1 MPTALLQTAID
12 AARAS
17 RTLQRV
23 LLSAAEGLGRT
34 HALSQVEGLPLL
46 RVAVSGGRLVS
57 QTLRAL
63 IGPAPDDET
72 TWRTLSTAAP
82 LASLDPERAVVA
94 AELLASLLGI
104 RRPDFR
110 TARLDEDSR
119 REGAFLELARWLTE
133 RAQQGEGLVL
143 AFDDAHLADDDGV
156 AFLELLSQREE
167 PVPLVLV
174 VSHDA
179 DRARFTPAFRA
190 RRDAW
195 LTDAR
200 WARVELPPPLHEA
213 VVALAIEA
221 GAPAPLAAQL
231 ATHAKDNPG
240 LTLGLWGHV
249 RARDGAAVS
258 ELPATLDG
266 LRLERVKRLGDAAL
280 SACATI
286 AALGGVAPVAALSS
300 VNPQVPLELQ
310 PALVAGLVRVEREG
324 PFDVARLVDPRLGA
338 SLASVLS
345 PGSLLGVK
353 LSVGAWAVQ
362 ALEQLDPSGF
372 ARLADLLVP
381 LATPALDGM
390 TSSLWHEALA
400 MTKPGRS
407 EAAAWLEL
415 AARSAHG
422 VRKLVL
428 LRRVAEVKLFL
439 GLPDEALAIIATVGK
454 PGAAQPQPL
463 QDSAVARVL
472 EAQPRGV
479 LDRWDA
485 LSVDE
490 AVAALDVVRAEC
502 ISYLVKKEETQ
513 KAFTDLE
520 KKLGKLKGAAV
531 PHLWI
536 RWAKGWSWFLCE
548 ILGRSHDAMKACALV
563 RKQVSAAQLAAD
575 EDAIAFVRAEEVAT
589 CSIGEFDR
597 AMSLT
602 TEHIA
607 LAERAGKLRDAC
619 LGWNA
624 RGIVHYGQGDL
635 AQARKAFERSLEL
648 ARSTGWLRRE
658 AITLHNLTLVLIEL
672 GELDTAFT
680 NESTYARL
688 SVLVGNH
695 AGKAEAPLV
704 LAAVE
709 LARGRLPEAEA
720 LLLQA
725 RKAAEQNGWDML
737 VTWSRALMG
746 RLRLLRYRAGG
757 DALEVTRAKND
768 LMAAI
773 EVFEERS
780 VGWTE
785 EVDPGEVVA
794 HLAMAC
800 RWSGQPQPGRE
811 AVARTLARLPRE
823 NVVSRKQLEVVSAL
837 LEGRP
842 LDEPLQWFAAHGFQ
856 RRVAL
861 WRRFSEATPR

>member
-1 MPTALLQTAID
+1 MPGAPLQTAID

-17 RTLQRV
+17 RTVQRV
-23 LLSAAEGLGRT
+23 LFSAAEGLGRT
-34 HALSQVEGLPLL
+34 HALGQVDGLPLL
-46 RVAVSGGRLVS
+46 RVAVGGGRLVS
-57 QTLRAL
+57 QTLRAF
-63 IGPAPDDET
+63 IGASPDDET
-72 TWRTLSTAAP
+72 TWQTLSTAAP
-82 LASLDPERAVVA
+82 LASLEPERAVVA

-110 TARLDEDSR
+110 TSRLDEDSR

-133 RAQQGEGLVL
+133 RAAAGDGLVL

-200 WARVELPPPLHEA
+200 WGRVELRAPRHED
-213 VVALAIEA
+213 VVALAVEA
-221 GAPAPLAAQL
+221 GAPPALAEQL
-231 ATHAKDNPG
+231 ATLAKDTPG
-240 LTLGLWGHV
+240 LALGLWGHL
-249 RARDGAAVS
+249 RDREGVDLAA
-258 ELPATLDG
+258 LPSTFDG
-266 LRLERVKRLGDAAL
+266 LRLERVKRLGDEPL
-280 SACATI
+280 NACATL

-300 VNPQVPLELQ
+300 VNPQLPLQLQ
-310 PALVAGLVRVEREG
+310 PALMAGLVRVEREG
-324 PFDVARLVDPRLGA
+324 PFDVCRLVDPRLGA
-338 SLASVLS
+338 PLAAVLS
-345 PGSLLGVK
+345 QGSLLGVR

-362 ALEQLDPSGF
+362 ALEQLDSPGF
-372 ARLADLLVP
+372 TRLADLLVP
-381 LATPALDGM
+381 LAAPALDAM

-407 EAAAWLEL
+407 EAAGWLEL
-415 AARSAHG
+415 AARTAHG

-439 GLPDEALAIIATVGK
+439 GLPDEAIAVIAGAGK
-454 PGAAQPQPL
+454 PPASTPQPL
-463 QDSAVARVL
+463 PASAVGRVL
-472 EAQPRGV
+472 EAQARGV
-479 LDRWDA
+479 LDRWDL

-490 AVAALDVVRAEC
+490 AMAALDLVRAEC

-531 PHLWI
+531 PHLWV

-548 ILGRSHDAMKACALV
+548 ILGRSQDAMKACVLV

-575 EDAIAFVRAEEVAT
+575 EDAIAFVRAEEIAT
-589 CSIGEFDR
+589 CSIGEFTR
-597 AMSLT
+597 AMALT
-602 TEHIA
+602 VEHIA

-672 GELDTAFT
+672 GELDTAFA
-680 NESTYARL
+680 NESTYGRL

-709 LARGRLPEAEA
+709 LARGRLVEAEA
-720 LLLQA
+720 LVQQA

-737 VTWSRALMG
+737 VTWSRALLG
-746 RLRLLRYRAGG
+746 RLRLARYRAGG

-773 EVFEERS
+773 EVFEERN

-794 HLAMAC
+794 HLALAC

-811 AVARTLARLPRE
+811 AIARTLARLPKE

-837 LEGRP
+837 LEGQPVDGP
-842 LDEPLQWFAAHGFQ
+842 LAWFEAHGFQ

-861 WRRFSEATPR
+861 WRRFSQSPGR